1 MTTATKSSSRLAKEL
16 LFVIT
21 DTILINLAWIFSY
34 MLIYDDFSLS
44 NAFAFIG
51 GGKQKYL
58 FLGIFTV
65 AALLIHFAFGLYR
78 SIWQYAGMWE
88 LFRGIASALFD
99 SGLFI
104 LLLGLSFNRPT
115 RIFGFS
121 FLSDSFC
128 SFGFEI
134 LIQRFETD
142 KRPLADARGKKSPRY
157 ADRCRIGVR
166 DGHP

>member
-78 SIWQYAGMWE
+78 SIWQYAK
-88 LFRGIASALFD
+88 
-99 SGLFI
+99 
-104 LLLGLSFNRPT
+104 
-115 RIFGFS
+115 GF
-121 FLSDSFC
+121 
-128 SFGFEI
+128 
-134 LIQRFETD
+134 
-142 KRPLADARGKKSPRY
+142 
-157 ADRCRIGVR
+157 
-166 DGHP
+166 